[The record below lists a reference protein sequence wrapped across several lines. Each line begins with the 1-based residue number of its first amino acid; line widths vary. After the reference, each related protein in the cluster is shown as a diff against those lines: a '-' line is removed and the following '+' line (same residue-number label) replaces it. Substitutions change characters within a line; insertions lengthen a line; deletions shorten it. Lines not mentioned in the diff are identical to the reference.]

1 MTLSAGTRLGPY
13 EIVAL
18 IGAGG
23 MGEVYRARDTRL
35 GREAA
40 VKVLPAG
47 LTRDKERLSRF
58 ESEARAASALNHPN
72 IVTIYDV
79 GEAGGVAWIGME
91 LVEGETLRDLMGQ
104 GAITARRAASL
115 AAQIADG
122 LARAHE
128 AGIVHRDLKPGNIL
142 VSKQGRAKI
151 VDFGLARVVDSDVLA
166 SSQAPTAAERTQPG
180 TVLGTVGYM
189 SPEQVRGQ
197 TADPRTD
204 IFALGAVLYEMLAG
218 HRAFRGSTPA
228 DVMTAI
234 LREEPADLPPGTS
247 PALER
252 ITKRCLEKNP
262 EERFQSGRDLAF
274 ALESLSSAS
283 GAEPTLAS
291 APRANRA
298 GIWLPVLVGAA
309 AAFALAWL
317 LRPVLAAGVGA
328 PSFSRA
334 VRIAGGPGRQFGAVL
349 SPDGKWVAY
358 LSDVR
363 GPTDVF
369 VKFLAGG
376 EAVNL
381 TARTGLNVQSRVD
394 IGGPDVSP
402 DGTLLL
408 VDAAAP
414 GPVPAPVP
422 LAYESWAIPVP
433 LGGAP
438 RRFLAGAHSVHFS
451 PDGRRIV
458 YVRAGSSL
466 GDALVAADSDGSN
479 PKEILKA
486 RGGLHTHW
494 PAWSSDGRFVYFIYG
509 IVSANGEPAEI
520 FRVPATGGEPEPVV
534 RTSRRAVYP
543 VPMPEG
549 RGLLYAANVDSAD
562 LGLWWQ
568 PFGRGEPRRLTV
580 GVGSYAESRLS
591 ADGRFLVSTLVDTRQ
606 SLLSIPVQ
614 AVAEAAPRALTDG
627 ETGDVDPAVVPQ
639 SGRIVFSSSRSGSRN
654 LWLAGAEAADPQPL
668 TAGNALDEH
677 PAVSPDG
684 KQIAFVSD
692 RGGQRSIWIVPIEG
706 GAPRRIAAA
715 QALDT
720 LCWSPDGS
728 EILYAAPAGDV
739 PGLFRLRIADGRI
752 ARLPTPGAAHSGA
765 WSPLGDLIAYL
776 EPIQG
781 GPTRLRFVD
790 PVGKPVSRFPEDSG
804 PHLGNGYLAW
814 SPDGRTLAAMAV
826 PGSSETSFWIID
838 PAAPASM
845 RRLRDLPAEVRGRGL
860 AWTPDGKNL
869 VVGNYQSTSDVV
881 LFTRER

>member
-1 MTLSAGTRLGPY
+1 MTLAAGTRLGPY
-13 EIVAL
+13 EILAL
-18 IGAGG
+18 LGAGG

-47 LTRDKERLSRF
+47 LARDKDRLSRF

-79 GEAGGVAWIGME
+79 GEDHGVAWIGME

-104 GAITARRAASL
+104 GTLTARRAAAL
-115 AAQIADG
+115 AAQLADG

-151 VDFGLARVVDSDVLA
+151 LDFGLARVVDSDALA
-166 SSQAPTAAERTQPG
+166 SSQAPTAAGRTQPG
-180 TVLGTVGYM
+180 TVLGTLGYM

-197 TADPRTD
+197 PADPRTD
-204 IFALGAVLYEMLAG
+204 IFALGAVLYEMVAG
-218 HRAFRGSTPA
+218 RRAFRGSTPA

-234 LREEPADLPPGTS
+234 LREDPPDLPAGTPPGI
-247 PALER
+247 ER
-252 ITKRCLEKNP
+252 IVERCLEKSP
-262 EERFQSGRDLAF
+262 EARFQSAHDLAF
-274 ALESLSSAS
+274 ALEALSGAS
-283 GAEPTLAS
+283 GTESAVST
-291 APRANRA
+291 APRRRRVGA
-298 GIWLPVLVGAA
+298 WLPALVSAA
-309 AAFALAWL
+309 AAFALAWFV
-317 LRPVLAAGVGA
+317 RPAFTSGAGA

-334 VRIAGGPGRQFGAVL
+334 VRLAGGPGRQFGAVL

-358 LSDVR
+358 LSDAR

-381 TARTGLNVQSRVD
+381 TAKTGLNIQSRVD
-394 IGGPDVSP
+394 IGGPEVSP

-414 GPVPAPVP
+414 GAAPLP
-422 LAYESWAIPVP
+422 NPSAYDSWAIPVP

-438 RRFLAGAHSVHFS
+438 RRFLAGNVHSVRFS

-458 YVRAGSSL
+458 YVRAGASR
-466 GDALVAADSDGSN
+466 GDALMAADSDGSN
-479 PKEILKA
+479 PKEILKS

-494 PAWSSDGRFVYFIYG
+494 PAWSSDGKFVYFIYG
-509 IVSANGEPAEI
+509 ILGTNEPAEI

-534 RTSRRAVYP
+534 RTSRRAVFP
-543 VPMPEG
+543 VPMPDG
-549 RGLLYAANVDSAD
+549 RGLIYAANVDSSD
-562 LGLWWQ
+562 LGLWWR

-591 ADGRFLVSTLVDTRQ
+591 ADGRFLVSTHVDVRQ
-606 SLLSIPVQ
+606 SLLAIPVE
-614 AVAEAAPRALTDG
+614 AIAGAAPRALTDG
-627 ETGDVDPAVVPQ
+627 ESGDYDPAVVPQ

-654 LWLAGAEAADPQPL
+654 LWLASSDASDPQPL
-668 TAGNALDEH
+668 TAGNVIDER

-692 RGGQRSIWIVPIEG
+692 RGGQRSIWVVPIGG
-706 GAPRRIAAA
+706 GAPRRIAEA
-715 QALDT
+715 QVLDA
-720 LCWSPDGS
+720 LCWSPDGR

-739 PGLFRLRIADGRI
+739 PGLFRLTISDGKI

-765 WSPLGDLIAYL
+765 WSPRGDLIAYL
-776 EPIQG
+776 EPSDT
-781 GPTRLRFVD
+781 TRLRFVE
-790 PVGKPVSRFPEDSG
+790 PGGQAVSREPPDAG
-804 PHLGNGYLAW
+804 GLGNGFLAW
-814 SPDGRTLAAMAV
+814 SPDGQSLAAMAV
-826 PGSSETSFWIID
+826 PGPSESSLWIID
-838 PAAPASM
+838 PAALSR
-845 RRLRDLPAEVRGRGL
+845 RRLQNLPPETRGRGL

-869 VVGNYQSTSDVV
+869 IVGSYQLTSHVV